1 MTSRRTFVAALTSV
15 AGLGLAA
22 QPPTPTRR
30 VSGAWDM
37 SWLDRFAGAH
47 KQLFD
52 AATFDL
58 SVDTPL
64 RVPMNY
70 LDGLR
75 DVYGVEPPAVNV
87 AIGVSRLAFPLN
99 ASDGLWRKYELGQR
113 WGITDPSTS
122 KPAVRNVFL
131 GDASGGDPATVRAL
145 QARGALFWQ
154 CNFALGAVAFTLAR
168 AFNAP
173 LDATRADLI
182 AGLNPGVVLVAT
194 HAMAVGVVQQ
204 RGFTYMKL

>member
-1 MTSRRTFVAALTSV
+1 MPSRRRFVAAITSV
-15 AGLGLAA
+15 AGFGFAG
-22 QPPTPTRR
+22 QPSGPRTR
-30 VSGAWDM
+30 GWDM
-37 SWLDRFAGAH
+37 SWLDRFKGQH

-52 AATFDL
+52 AGTFDL
-58 SVDTPL
+58 SIDTPL

-75 DVYGVEPPAVNV
+75 DAYRVEPPAVDV
-87 AIGVSRLAFPLN
+87 AIGVSRLAFLVN
-99 ASDGLWRKYELGQR
+99 ASDALWQKYRLGER
-113 WGITDPSTS
+113 WNVNDPATG
-122 KPAVRNVFL
+122 KPATRNVFL
-131 GDASGGDPATVRAL
+131 GQAAGADPDTVRGL

-168 AFNAP
+168 ASGTP
-173 LDATRADLI
+173 IDDVRAELA

-194 HAMAVGVVQQ
+194 HAMAVGIVQQ